1 MQNATANTWQDDIL
15 IVNDRLTLHSVHE
28 RFAEPLFALVQRN
41 KAWLQK
47 AMDWPQF
54 VNKIDDTRQTIQGN
68 YLLHHRGYAK
78 MFMILRDGELV
89 GVVSFNQIE
98 PTNKAGYIG
107 YWLDEQHQGQG
118 IICGALQTMMAYYA
132 QTGEVRRFVIKCIVT
147 NEASNRVAQRNGFT
161 LEGRLKEAEYLNG
174 AFHDQ
179 HIYGRII
186 EAGTRP

>member
-1 MQNATANTWQDDIL
+1 MENATSLTWQDEIL
-15 IVNDRLTLHSVHE
+15 TVNDRIELHSVHE
-28 RFAEPLFALVQRN
+28 RFAQPLFDLVQRN

-47 AMDWPQF
+47 AMYWPQY
-54 VNKIDDTRQTIQGN
+54 VNKVEDTFQTIQGN
-68 YLLHHRGYAK
+68 YMLHHRGYAK
-78 MFMILRDGELV
+78 MFMILLEGELV

-118 IICGALQTMMAYYA
+118 ILSSALQTMITHYA
-132 QTGEVRRFVIKCIVT
+132 QNGEVRRFVIKCIVT

-174 AFHDQ
+174 QFHDQ

-186 EAGTRP
+186 DPDNA